1 MTPQLKSDTV
11 RGPPHAGKLL
21 SLSQGCHRLWTRLY
35 SIKENY
41 PDLLVLHVDEVV
53 CDGACAGRLL
63 GEGEE
68 AEPPALLLLL
78 VVHDDHLDDF
88 AVAGKEGPEV
98 RLRDAGRQ
106 AAEEH
111 LLRGRILIDTPM
123 RDELLLRLEVIHR

>member
-1 MTPQLKSDTV
+1 M
-11 RGPPHAGKLL
+11 
-21 SLSQGCHRLWTRLY
+21 
-35 SIKENY
+35 
-41 PDLLVLHVDEVV
+41 V

-111 LLRGRILIDTPM
+111 LLQGRILIDTPM
-123 RDELLLRLEVIHR
+123 RDELPLRLEVIHRQVLLTQGISWVGVFSSLCCTVALAVTLAVLGWMEATLTGGDAHTI